1 MTEAPQP
8 TSLPPK
14 QKRWVV
20 LLSSGILLLTLDLVR
35 RRKVREEDSWIWLL
49 VGVVTFVL
57 GMHYRLLQRIS
68 QALGIVTPTS
78 TIFFFGQIFLML
90 LAMQTSMRNADT
102 FRNLKNVIQE
112 ITLLRWDLENL
123 ASRLSADASD
133 E

>member
-1 MTEAPQP
+1 M
-8 TSLPPK
+8 
-14 QKRWVV
+14 
-20 LLSSGILLLTLDLVR
+20 
-35 RRKVREEDSWIWLL
+35 
-49 VGVVTFVL
+49 
-57 GMHYRLLQRIS
+57 QRIS